1 MKKIVAILLV
11 LATVLTLPACGK
23 NSAQI
28 QETTEIVL
36 TESTNPKQEVHQHQ
50 YTIEIVLPT
59 CTTDGYTA
67 HSCVICGDSYT
78 DEDVLAFGHSFGD
91 WVTTLEPTET
101 TTGLEER
108 KCTTCNTADT
118 HVLGVV
124 IVGHVHDY
132 DSVVKKPDCLNG
144 GYTTHTCSGCKD
156 SYVDAYTAALGHA
169 PEVKIVP
176 ATCQV
181 KGKKTTTCTRC
192 DEYKKEEILPKT
204 GCDYTEATCTQ
215 PSVCSVCKKQNSNA
229 LGHSY
234 GTDHLCIRCGTADPN
249 HQATTTATYT
259 VTVRSDK
266 GKELSGITVTV
277 YVGDTKVGSGTTN
290 NKGVAKI
297 TLSATGSS
305 YKLVLSN
312 VPKEYEVKESYTF
325 SSINVSVNL
334 KTAPVLDPNDHS
346 KAMYTTGSTMANFV
360 LTDVDGNVYDLSQ
373 LRQEKKLIILD
384 FWYVNCGPCKK
395 EFPYFEA
402 MLEQYGDDVILL
414 AINNLDSEDSIRNLR
429 TELNA
434 DPATAVSFPMIRDT
448 LGLTQG
454 FGVTSY
460 PLTAFIDP
468 DGKVVYVHPNAFS
481 SQADFIAQVK
491 KYMK

>member
-1 MKKIVAILLV
+1 MKKIVALL
-11 LATVLTLPACGK
+11 LAFATLLALPACGK
-23 NSAQI
+23 NTAQV
-28 QETTEIVL
+28 QESTEIVL
-36 TESTNPKQEVHQHQ
+36 TEATDPQTEPHQHQ
-50 YTIEIVLPT
+50 YNITIILPS
-59 CTTDGYTA
+59 CTTDGYTS
-67 HSCVICGDSYT
+67 HSCACGDSYT
-78 DEDVLAFGHSFGD
+78 DEVVPALGHSFGD

-118 HVLGVV
+118 HVLGVL
-124 IVGHVHDY
+124 IAGHVHSYED
-132 DSVVKKPDCLNG
+132 VVKKPDCVNG

-169 PEVKIVP
+169 FDVKIVP

-192 DEYKKEEILPKT
+192 DAYKKEEVLPKV

-215 PSVCSVCKKQNSNA
+215 PSACRFCKRVNGNPR
-229 LGHSY
+229 GHSY
-234 GTDHLCIRCGTADPN
+234 GSDHLCTRCGAADPN
-249 HQATTTATYT
+249 NQPTASATYK
-259 VTVRSDK
+259 VTIRSDK
-266 GKELSGITVTV
+266 GDLLPGITVTV
-277 YVGDTKVGSGTTN
+277 YVGETQVGSGTTDN
-290 NKGVAKI
+290 QGVAKM
-297 TLSATGSS
+297 TLSGTGSS

-312 VPKEYEVKESYTF
+312 VPEAYEAKESYIF
-325 SSINVSVNL
+325 SSITVSVNL
-334 KTAPVLDPNDHS
+334 KTVPVLDPNDHS

-402 MLEQYGDDVILL
+402 MLEQYSDDVILL

-434 DPATAVSFPMIRDT
+434 DPATAVSFPMLRDT
-448 LGLTQG
+448 LGITQG
-454 FGVTSY
+454 FGVTAY

-468 DGKVVYVHPNAFS
+468 EGKVVFVHQDAFS
-481 SQADFIAQVK
+481 SQSAFITQVERFLR
-491 KYMK
+491 